1 MIFRTCSHQ
10 VFPSRYMSTGSAGT
24 RVVID
29 GPSGEGE
36 EKAPRSSLPV
46 PESGQ
51 TSTRHRFTNMR
62 VQNWCGLRAYQKF
75 FSLKHTLSRIRGTS
89 LTYAAVPIV
98 PVVQSLRSVQAVQS
112 RECVKDSYQGLFEV
126 CARST
131 TLFALGV
138 RNQKALWPFRSRLYG
153 HVQPHPPT
161 GQRHRPRRDRAKHAA
176 NSRPYGAGI

>member
-1 MIFRTCSHQ
+1 VECKSI
-10 VFPSRYMSTGSAGT
+10 
-24 RVVID
+24 
-29 GPSGEGE
+29 
-36 EKAPRSSLPV
+36 APYNFISLP
-46 PESGQ
+46 PLSGCGLISPHVTASRRNLLDDYR

-131 TLFALGV
+131 TRFALGV

-176 NSRPYGAGI
+176 HRWPHVAGI